1 VTNSRL
7 PELESTRPE
16 GDEATEALEA
26 KVSDPSEP
34 TEYDSTSF
42 DPWFATYRKPPLE
55 SVTMEEG
62 ADPAI
67 VVRGRTS
74 LNAPE
79 EVSILTREIVLSSES
94 AT

>member
-1 VTNSRL
+1 MEEKFGTVTNSRL

-16 GDEATEALEA
+16 GEEPTVALEA
-26 KVSDPSEP
+26 KVSVPSEP

-42 DPWFATYRKPPLE
+42 DPWFATYRKPPPE
-55 SVTMEEG
+55 SITMAEG

-67 VVRGRTS
+67 VVRGSTS

-79 EVSILTREIVLSSES
+79 ELSI
-94 AT
+94 